1 MDCQRQK
8 RLLASRRATDTSLR
22 DGWQP
27 TQFYELEY
35 CALQAC
41 AVRSVWGFVLIA
53 YKHNAHTAFFALP
66 FRALCTMCQ
75 CFLALPKGH
84 KGHGK

>member
-22 DGWQP
+22 DRWQS

-53 YKHNAHTAFFALP
+53 VFCARLIPTLGTVFSGFA
-66 FRALCTMCQ
+66 
-75 CFLALPKGH
+75 KED